1 MGKVISALI
10 IAIFWSGIVLAAEPP
25 IEDSIRSAS
34 ETPKLKLDITPINIE
49 TYTIFESKLFPGY
62 RPCASEDYRNQ
73 DYPIFCKDEAVARH
87 LSTRKEDLFSRNL
100 IVDDDVVP
108 QDNIYKLRFER
119 FKRKKQ

>member
-25 IEDSIRSAS
+25 
-34 ETPKLKLDITPINIE
+34 KLKLDITPINIE
-49 TYTIFESKLFPGY
+49 TYTIYESKLFPGY
-62 RPCASEDYRNQ
+62 RPCTSEDYRNQ
-73 DYPIFCKDEAVARH
+73 DSPIFCKDEAVARH
-87 LSTRKEDLFSRNL
+87 LSTREEDRFSRNL

-119 FKRKKQ
+119 FIRKKQ